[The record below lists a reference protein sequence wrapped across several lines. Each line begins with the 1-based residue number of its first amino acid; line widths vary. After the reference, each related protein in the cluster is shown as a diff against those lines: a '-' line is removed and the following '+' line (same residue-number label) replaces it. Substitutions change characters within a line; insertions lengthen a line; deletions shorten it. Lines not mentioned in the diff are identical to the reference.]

1 MKVGDKIRMFNIRDG
16 KTIDNTIYEIV
27 EIMESSVKLRHPKIG
42 GHFTFTK
49 KNIAEV
55 MSEAR

>member
-27 EIMESSVKLRHPKIG
+27 DIMEASVKLRHPKIG

-49 KNIAEV
+49 KNIAE
-55 MSEAR
+55 